1 MSRESARATLRSG
14 LLESIEL
21 KQAEARR
28 LTKQLRASLLEEAF
42 TPRQTRKPERGVCR
56 GCGARLLTGELVVE
70 YVDDD
75 GRVVDVFH
83 VGHRP
88 D

>member
-1 MSRESARATLRSG
+1 MSRESARNALRSG

-28 LTKQLRASLLEEAF
+28 LTEQLRASLLREAF
-42 TPRQTRKPERGVCR
+42 ESRSTRKPERGVCR
-56 GCGARLLTGELVVE
+56 GCGQRLLTGELVVE

-83 VGHRP
+83 AGHV
-88 D
+88 